1 MSDITQDERFLSI
14 VTTLAKDEL
23 LLTSINGTE
32 AISSQFQFS
41 LTTLSQN
48 HDIKPKD
55 LINKAVTFT
64 IHGEQERVFNG
75 FVSHFSFGELK
86 YDGLREYQLM
96 VVPWTWFLNQTE
108 NRRIFQ
114 NKNTKEIVSQV
125 FADLGFND
133 FDFKAPGGNPREYC
147 VQYGESDLTFVM
159 RLLAEEGYASFFK
172 HEEKKHTFVIV
183 DQMSAYPETEQSG
196 LKYSKASSTEACITA
211 WQHNYE
217 LKKGEWIVNDYNF
230 KEPNKNLIAQSPS
243 KSTLEKN
250 KQFKH
255 YSYPSQYDF
264 ALGSQIANA
273 RMDAEEVDTNTISGS
288 SDCNSF
294 SAGKFFNIEKHEVST
309 EKGKY
314 LLLSVHH
321 QATDLSYFTH
331 NSSDEHYTNSFTCM
345 PLENMYRPPMV
356 YTRPVMY
363 GPQSALVTGPSGD
376 EIYIDEFGRIKVQ
389 FMWDRDGK
397 KDENSSC
404 FIRVMQSFAGNG
416 WGSSFVPRIGHEV
429 IISFLDGDPDRPIVT
444 GSVYNGNNKPPFASK
459 TQSGI
464 KTHSSKKGGA
474 DNFNELS
481 FEDKK
486 DSEKLNIQAEKDLD
500 SLVKNNQTV
509 DVGNNDSLSV
519 GNDQSLAVTNNRVK
533 SIKKNETIKIGND
546 RTTTITKNETIT
558 VENNRSKTVDGNQIE
573 KVAKNKTI
581 DVGKDHIET
590 IVGDM
595 IINIDKDLS
604 EVIKGNYT
612 DEVTKDYSVKAKT
625 ITLEAEK
632 EITFKTGSAKITMK
646 SNGDITVSGKNINVK
661 GSGNVV
667 LKGSKVVAN

>member
-1 MSDITQDERFLSI
+1 MSEFTQDGRFLSI
-14 VTTLAKDEL
+14 VTPLAKDEL
-23 LLTSINGTE
+23 LLTSINGIET
-32 AISSQFQFS
+32 ISSLFQFS

-48 HDIKPKD
+48 TDIKPEA
-55 LINKAVTFT
+55 LINKSVTFT
-64 IHGEQERVFNG
+64 IHDDEPRLFNG
-75 FVSHFSFGELK
+75 YVSHFSFGEIK
-86 YDGLREYQLM
+86 SNGLREYHLT
-96 VVPWTWFLNQTE
+96 VVPWAWFLNQNE

-125 FADLGFND
+125 FSDLGYND
-133 FDFKAPGGNPREYC
+133 FDFKAEGGNPREYC

-159 RLLAEEGYASFFK
+159 RLLAEEGYASFFT
-172 HEEKKHTFVIV
+172 HEKKKHTLVIV
-183 DQMSAYPETEQSG
+183 DQMSAYAESPNSKLT
-196 LKYSKASSTEACITA
+196 YSKGNSPDAEINA
-211 WQHNYE
+211 WQHNYA

-230 KEPNKNLIAQSPS
+230 KEPNKNLTANSPS
-243 KSTLEKN
+243 KSKFEKN
-250 KQFKH
+250 SQFKH

-264 ALGSQIANA
+264 TLGSKLANA
-273 RMDAEEVDTNTISGS
+273 RMDAEEAGANTISGGS
-288 SDCNSF
+288 SCSGF
-294 SAGKFFNIEKHEVST
+294 SAGQFFSLLKHDAKSEA
-309 EKGKY
+309 GKY
-314 LLLSVHH
+314 LLLSVQH
-321 QATDLSYFTH
+321 QASDASYF
-331 NSSDEHYTNSFTCM
+331 SSQGSDEQYSNTFSCM
-345 PLENMYRPPMV
+345 PTDNMYRPPMV
-356 YTRPVMY
+356 YDRPVMY
-363 GPQSALVTGPSGD
+363 GPQSALVTGPKGE

-389 FMWDRDGK
+389 FMWDQEGK

-416 WGSSFVPRIGHEV
+416 WGSSFIPRIGHEV

-444 GSVYNGNNKPPFASK
+444 GSVYNGNNKPPYASK

-464 KTHSSKKGGA
+464 KTHSTKEGGN
-474 DNFNELS
+474 DNYNEIR

-486 DSEKLNIQAEKDLD
+486 ASEQVYIQAEKNLD

-509 DVGNNDSLSV
+509 DVGNNDSLTV
-519 GNDQSLAVTNNRVK
+519 GNDQALAVANNRVK

-558 VENNRSKTVDGNQIE
+558 VEDNRSKTVDGSQIE
-573 KVAKNKTI
+573 KIAKNKTI
-581 DVGKDHIET
+581 DVGKNHIET

-632 EITFKTGSAKITMK
+632 EITFKTGSAKIIMK
-646 SNGDITVSGKNINVK
+646 SNGDINISGKNINVK